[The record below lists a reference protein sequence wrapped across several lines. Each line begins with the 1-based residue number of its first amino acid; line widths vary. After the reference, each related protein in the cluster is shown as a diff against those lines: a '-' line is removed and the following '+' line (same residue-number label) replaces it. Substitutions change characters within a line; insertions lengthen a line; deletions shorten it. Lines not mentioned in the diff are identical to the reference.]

1 MKKIMIMFLFLLSSV
16 FSFATINDNLNL
28 LKDEEKSE
36 INEKIEEIQNG
47 KGLTIFVN
55 TLAEDE
61 GFAISDPERA
71 MILNLKKG
79 EKETYKVELSFSKD
93 IDVEDYQDDINTTL
107 NDSAE
112 LLERKEY
119 GKYILTVLDGA
130 GSVLQEVNIE
140 ALNQMTMTKEQENG
154 SSTPI
159 MIATFV
165 IIILFIVYKM
175 YTAYKDKNN
184 QKEKKN

>member
-1 MKKIMIMFLFLLSSV
+1 MKKIMIIFLFLLSSI
-16 FSFATINDNLNL
+16 FSFAAINDNLNL
-28 LKDEEKSE
+28 LKDEEKTE
-36 INEKIEEIQNG
+36 INEKIEEIQNE

-79 EKETYKVELSFSKD
+79 DKEVYKVELSFSKD

-107 NDSAE
+107 SDSAE

-140 ALNQMTMTKEQENG
+140 ALNQMTMTKEQENN
-154 SSTPI
+154 SVPI
-159 MIATFV
+159 MIGAFAL
-165 IIILFIVYKM
+165 IILFIIYKM
-175 YTAYKDKNN
+175 YTDYKNRNN
-184 QKEKKN
+184 QEEDED

>member
-1 MKKIMIMFLFLLSSV
+1 MKKIMIMFLFLLSSIY
-16 FSFATINDNLNL
+16 SFATINDNLNL

-36 INEKIEEIQNG
+36 INEKIEEIQNE

-107 NDSAE
+107 NDS
-112 LLERKEY
+112 
-119 GKYILTVLDGA
+119 G
-130 GSVLQEVNIE
+130 
-140 ALNQMTMTKEQENG
+140 
-154 SSTPI
+154 
-159 MIATFV
+159 
-165 IIILFIVYKM
+165 
-175 YTAYKDKNN
+175 
-184 QKEKKN
+184 

>member
-1 MKKIMIMFLFLLSSV
+1 MKKIIIMFLFLLSSIY
-16 FSFATINDNLNL
+16 SFATINDSLNL
-28 LKDEEKSE
+28 LKDDENAE
-36 INEKIEEIQNG
+36 INEKIEEIQNE

-55 TLAEDE
+55 TLAQDE

-79 EKETYKVELSFSKD
+79 DKETYKVELSFSKD
-93 IDVEDYQDDINTTL
+93 IDVDDYQDDINTTL
-107 NDSAE
+107 NDSGE

-140 ALNQMTMTKEQENG
+140 ALNQMTMTKEQENN
-154 SSTPI
+154 SVPI
-159 MIATFV
+159 MIGAFAL
-165 IIILFIVYKM
+165 IILFIIYKM
-175 YTAYKDKNN
+175 YTDYKNRNN
-184 QKEKKN
+184 QEEDED

>member
-1 MKKIMIMFLFLLSSV
+1 MKKIMIIFLFLLSSI
-16 FSFATINDNLNL
+16 FSFAAINDNLNL
-28 LKDEEKSE
+28 LKDEEKTE
-36 INEKIEEIQNG
+36 INEKIEEIQNE

-55 TLAEDE
+55 TLAQDE

-79 EKETYKVELSFSKD
+79 DKEVYKVELSFSKD

-107 NDSAE
+107 SDSAE

-140 ALNQMTMTKEQENG
+140 ALNQMTMTKEQENN
-154 SSTPI
+154 SVPI
-159 MIATFV
+159 MIGAFAL
-165 IIILFIVYKM
+165 IILFIVYKM
-175 YTAYKDKNN
+175 YTDYKDKSD
-184 QKEKKN
+184 QDDDE